1 MSENKTPETNEIKGT
16 KKNKYH
22 SFLTAIAGLLL
33 TVAVCVSAAIL
44 GIRLGEMADNDDD
57 AISLIPTTDVA
68 SELQT
73 QEGQGDIEETTPGS
87 DAQDPS
93 AVAGENGE
101 DSETSAGAEEA
112 TESTFVARPGF
123 QASDDMYV
131 WTTDT
136 SVEIFRLT
144 YFNGDGEINVR
155 TENGDKLIAPGT
167 SNTYTFKFKNTGN
180 VAMDYTMNVEAIV
193 QPGDIK
199 LPVQVRMNRYDTT
212 YLVGSSDQW
221 APVAQLDGLTDSAT
235 LGVSRYAYYTLEW
248 KWPFDGVNDSY
259 DTDLGNLAA
268 WGQDIT
274 LTIRIQT
281 VATTSANPNAVGGI
295 INTGDESSPILWI
308 ALMAVSASGILI
320 LLLILRRKRDEE
332 EADEQ
337 PEESK
342 A

>member
-1 MSENKTPETNEIKGT
+1 MSENKTPEIEKIEETKEI

-22 SFLTAIAGLLL
+22 TFLMAIAGLLL

-44 GIRLGEMADNDDD
+44 GIRLGQMADNDDD
-57 AISLIPTTDVA
+57 AISLIPTGVA
-68 SELQT
+68 GEEQT
-73 QEGQGDIEETTPGS
+73 PEGQAGDEETTGGQNGES
-87 DAQDPS
+87 QGEGQD
-93 AVAGENGE
+93 GEN
-101 DSETSAGAEEA
+101 SETSTDAEEA
-112 TESTFVARPGF
+112 TEPTFVARPGF

-136 SVEIFRLT
+136 QVEIFRLT
-144 YFNGDGEINVR
+144 YFNKEGQINVR

-180 VAMDYTMNVEAIV
+180 VAMDYTMYVEAIV
-193 QPGDIK
+193 QPGDIT

-212 YLVGSSDQW
+212 YLVGDSENW

-248 KWPFDGVNDSY
+248 QWPFDGVNDSY
-259 DTDLGNLAA
+259 DTDLGNMVAR
-268 WGQDIT
+268 GEDIT
-274 LTIRIQT
+274 LTIRIRT

-295 INTGDESSPILWI
+295 INTGDETQPVLWI
-308 ALMAVSASGILI
+308 VLMAAGGILI
-320 LLLILRRKRDEE
+320 LLLILRRKKDEE
-332 EADEQ
+332 DADEQ
-337 PEESK
+337 PEERK